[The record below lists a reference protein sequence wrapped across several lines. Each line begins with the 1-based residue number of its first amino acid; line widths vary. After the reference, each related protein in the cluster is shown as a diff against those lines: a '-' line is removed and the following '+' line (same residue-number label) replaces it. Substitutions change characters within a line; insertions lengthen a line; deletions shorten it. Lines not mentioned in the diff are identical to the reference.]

1 MFESSG
7 KLPRIP
13 QPGPLPAGAK
23 FISTLSKPRL
33 LHQEPLVVFRLQS
46 SWLTMQN
53 QVKLSLMDYII
64 LVYSDVHDARKF
76 AWTGPFRNAVR
87 VGLDC
92 SRGMERTV

>member
-46 SWLTMQN
+46 SWLTMQAEKSTTN
-53 QVKLSLMDYII
+53 
-64 LVYSDVHDARKF
+64 SD
-76 AWTGPFRNAVR
+76 
-87 VGLDC
+87 GLDLL
-92 SRGMERTV
+92 